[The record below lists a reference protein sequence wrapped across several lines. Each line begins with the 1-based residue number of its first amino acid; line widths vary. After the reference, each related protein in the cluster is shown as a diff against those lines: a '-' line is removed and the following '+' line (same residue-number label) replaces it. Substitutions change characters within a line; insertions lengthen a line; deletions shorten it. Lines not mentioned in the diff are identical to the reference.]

1 MRDNTCTL
9 FCRSM
14 CGIRIVGL
22 RKRIHHQTLII
33 VRDQVEII
41 SGIKSQVLQI
51 IGSFPPVDTTFGSK
65 SRLVACIVSYIEYFY
80 FTGPIWNRLYSLPWH
95 PDMNSGVMNCNYS
108 PVCRWWRVLEP
119 EHLLHLCLHDIG
131 TSTIHHGYPKRFVHR
146 HSGGDCRFACRHK

>member
-65 SRLVACIVSYIEYFY
+65 SRLVACIVSYIESTLPGFVPIANMEPFV
-80 FTGPIWNRLYSLPWH
+80 FTAMAP
-95 PDMNSGVMNCNYS
+95 
-108 PVCRWWRVLEP
+108 
-119 EHLLHLCLHDIG
+119 
-131 TSTIHHGYPKRFVHR
+131 
-146 HSGGDCRFACRHK
+146 

>member
-65 SRLVACIVSYIEYFY
+65 SRLVACIVSYIEYSTLPGFVPIANMEPFV
-80 FTGPIWNRLYSLPWH
+80 FTAMAP
-95 PDMNSGVMNCNYS
+95 
-108 PVCRWWRVLEP
+108 
-119 EHLLHLCLHDIG
+119 
-131 TSTIHHGYPKRFVHR
+131 
-146 HSGGDCRFACRHK
+146 